1 MESPVE
7 VIGEI
12 HTVEYC
18 KSCGLP
24 IDYCEYGPCIQNKK
38 TEHNET
44 SETNELSSNIDSSL
58 KIDEKTRIS
67 EENTQKKNDDSK
79 VIKKKKTKQNIITI
93 KVESRARRKNVT
105 VVSGLELFDIQL
117 NEAAKKFAKQFSC
130 GASVVKGS
138 NGKPDHIDVQGDFDI
153 TIAEFILKTYPHVEA
168 SSIVLQT

>member
-1 MESPVE
+1 MEKPIE
-7 VIGEI
+7 VIGKI

-24 IDYCEYGPCIQNKK
+24 FDYCAYGLCIRNKK
-38 TEHNET
+38 TEGNGTLEV
-44 SETNELSSNIDSSL
+44 NELSSNLDSSPNIEESR
-58 KIDEKTRIS
+58 KS
-67 EENTQKKNDDSK
+67 EGNAQKKHDSK

-105 VVSGLELFDIQL
+105 VISGLELFDIQL

-153 TIAEFILKTYPHVEA
+153 TIAEFIIKTYPHIEA
-168 SSIVLQT
+168 SSIVLQA